1 MPSTL
6 GFLCIHLWYNKVMNS
21 LTADVFTPNTV
32 NITSGWR
39 QNDNVL
45 TRQSF
50 FHGYLIPLTKQ
61 VLTLL
66 NRSCS
71 FTIPTN
77 IYPACVLYSIFDNNI
92 VIEIYSSNQQ
102 ILHRMYSALDV
113 FFLSYCLA
121 VEVLFG
127 PYL

>member
-1 MPSTL
+1 M
-6 GFLCIHLWYNKVMNS
+6 
-21 LTADVFTPNTV
+21 
-32 NITSGWR
+32 
-39 QNDNVL
+39 
-45 TRQSF
+45 
-50 FHGYLIPLTKQ
+50 
-61 VLTLL
+61 LTLL

-102 ILHRMYSALDV
+102 ILHTGCIVHWMFSFCSD
-113 FFLSYCLA
+113 CLA
-121 VEVLFG
+121 VEVLFS